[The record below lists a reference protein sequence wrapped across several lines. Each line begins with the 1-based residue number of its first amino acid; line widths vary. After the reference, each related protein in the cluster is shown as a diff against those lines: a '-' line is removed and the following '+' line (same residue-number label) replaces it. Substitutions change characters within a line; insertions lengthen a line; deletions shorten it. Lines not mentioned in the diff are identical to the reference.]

1 MFCSFVS
8 VSVPKLY
15 ATEDMPTHC
24 QCTLTVPR
32 DCIRM
37 ITWRIR
43 FYRPAEVLS
52 SRALALD
59 CYDTSESH
67 SMRHLI
73 RAASSISGSRRKLVI
88 SRDLGP
94 DAMAFLRAQE
104 DLEV

>member
-1 MFCSFVS
+1 MCNGTPLALAVHHR
-8 VSVPKLY
+8 
-15 ATEDMPTHC
+15 T
-24 QCTLTVPR
+24 
-32 DCIRM
+32 

-43 FYRPAEVLS
+43 FHRPAGIVVKGDI
-52 SRALALD
+52 D

-67 SMRHLI
+67 SMRHHLI

-104 DLEV
+104 NLEV